1 MTEKNFQVLVKKI
14 IDRLRYLA
22 FGNEVSFFSKF
33 LRTFYFSRNPAEFVF
48 KLCYKEDVS
57 FVFQIV
63 FSVGELTL
71 KISKCQIGINFH
83 RKTKCQ
89 FALSSSIY
97 ELQNS

>member
-1 MTEKNFQVLVKKI
+1 MTEKNFQVFVQKI
-14 IDRLRYLA
+14 IDRLRYLE
-22 FGNEVSFFSKF
+22 FGYEVSFLSKF
-33 LRTFYFSRNPAEFVF
+33 VRTFYFSRNPAECVV

-83 RKTKCQ
+83 RKTKM
-89 FALSSSIY
+89 SICIVK
-97 ELQNS
+97 